1 MNKFKKVDGTN
12 GKQSEFFDI
21 VYEIFEFM
29 GETLELP
36 INKFKNTKNGVF
48 KMGLLAFVVTVIL
61 DYYSSFDISSFIR
74 RNYLVGYIYFAIRSV
89 FIFLFAILKFKITYR
104 IANIFFDKDNW
115 RQDEKYNVL
124 LLVMLQAAISM
135 AIYPFGVYIVIVEA
149 FVILMFFIGLN
160 IKNFK
165 FEKLPYIIITFMSL
179 YIGLRFVRLFIY
191 NIAVDWIEA
200 TNIVFL

>member
-1 MNKFKKVDGTN
+1 MDS
-12 GKQSEFFDI
+12 KQSEFCDI

-36 INKFKNTKNGVF
+36 INRFKNTKNGVF

-74 RNYLVGYIYFAIRSV
+74 RNYLVGYVYFAIRSV

-104 IANIFFDKDNW
+104 IANIFFDKDDW

-135 AIYPFGVYIVIVEA
+135 AIYPFGVYIVIVES

-160 IKNFK
+160 IIHVT
-165 FEKLPYIIITFMSL
+165 LH
-179 YIGLRFVRLFIY
+179 
-191 NIAVDWIEA
+191 WIEICKTFHLQHSSRLDRSDKYCFLITPTL
-200 TNIVFL
+200 TNVGVF

>member
-104 IANIFFDKDNW
+104 IANIF
-115 RQDEKYNVL
+115 YHHHIHVTL
-124 LLVMLQAAISM
+124 H
-135 AIYPFGVYIVIVEA
+135 
-149 FVILMFFIGLN
+149 
-160 IKNFK
+160 
-165 FEKLPYIIITFMSL
+165 
-179 YIGLRFVRLFIY
+179 
-191 NIAVDWIEA
+191 WIEICKTFHLQHSSRLDRSDKYCFLIKPTL
-200 TNIVFL
+200 TNVGVFLNTNSTQKLKR